1 MFVWNEMGR
10 GFLSMKVVVFG
21 GLAEVVVW
29 NEMGRSFLSMK
40 VVVVGGLAEVE
51 IIFRKD
57 GLDGSVI

>member
-1 MFVWNEMGR
+1 
-10 GFLSMKVVVFG
+10 MKVVVFG